1 MRAVIQRVSKA
12 SVAIEGDVLESID
25 KGLLVYLGIDS
36 EDTRE
41 DVNWLCGKIPQ
52 IRIFPDSAGLM
63 NRSLLDCGGEVL
75 VISQFTLFGSLRKG
89 TRPSFNRAASPEVAF
104 PIYEAFVLSLEE
116 QLGKPVA
123 KGEFGALMRI
133 ELINEGPVTLFI
145 DSKNRKL

>member
-12 SVAIEGDVLESID
+12 SVAIDGEVTESIG
-25 KGLLVYLGIDS
+25 KGFLVYLGIDS

-41 DVNWLCGKIPQ
+41 DVKWLSGKIPQ
-52 IRIFPDSAGLM
+52 IRVFPDSAGLM

-89 TRPSFNRAASPEVAF
+89 TRPSFNRAASPEVAV
-104 PIYEAFVLSLEE
+104 PIYEAFLLSLEE
-116 QLGKPVA
+116 QLGKSVA

-133 ELINEGPVTLFI
+133 ESINEGPVTLFI

>member
-12 SVAIEGDVLESID
+12 SVAIDGDVLESVGE
-25 KGLLVYLGIDS
+25 GLLVYLGIDS

-89 TRPSFNRAASPEVAF
+89 TRPSFNRAASPEVAV
-104 PIYEAFVLSLEE
+104 PIYEAFILSLQE

-133 ELINEGPVTLFI
+133 ESINEGPVTLFI